1 MSKRY
6 ALPKRLQGEKRCST
20 WKPKATSRWQRVSS
34 RASTSIRKPTA
45 WPSGEYDALVRL
57 CGVVGPS
64 NRQRPAAL

>member
-34 RASTSIRKPTA
+34 RAST
-45 WPSGEYDALVRL
+45 
-57 CGVVGPS
+57 
-64 NRQRPAAL
+64 